1 MRIRRSKTIITS
13 EAVMIAAGMPW
24 HRITAIVATIR
35 PRPTFICKVRIGCI
49 TLHNFH
55 ARMMKLSEIHLV
67 ALVGV

>member
-35 PRPTFICKVRIGCI
+35 PRPTFICKAKANNKINSIVQKASPNKQRWER
-49 TLHNFH
+49 LQ
-55 ARMMKLSEIHLV
+55 S
-67 ALVGV
+67 